1 MEVGSLES
9 ETIAEIERLELA
21 ARQLRPRMEST
32 RRAEDRAVLERQMVD
47 LRGQINRL
55 RERLNPRPSRL
66 VPFKD

>member
-1 MEVGSLES
+1 MEVGSVES

-21 ARQLRPRMEST
+21 ARQLRPRLEST

-55 RERLNPRPSRL
+55 RERLNPRPPRL